1 MNEYH
6 SVTIEILSGDVPPY
20 LKYTAAQST
29 VVPWNRN
36 EYPLLEQ
43 DSDCVGERLFSLVAE
58 RSYMGVVPL
67 EIWLFTQQTIHI
79 VRLEKPPFQV
89 LFSALSG
96 MQGVEQMAVL
106 GNITKRER
114 GQQHSMVHVHV
125 EDQQGRWWFGAQALN
140 PEGMVVFDEPAASRV
155 TEDGKPI
162 GVGGWFAHSRRR
174 HLHSVVRALLEN

>member
-6 SVTIEILSGDVPPY
+6 NVTIEILSEEVPPY

-29 VVPWNRN
+29 VVEWDRI

-43 DSDCVGERLFSLVAE
+43 DPSRVGEQLFSLVAE
-58 RSYMGVVPL
+58 RSYMGGIPL

-79 VRLEKPPFQV
+79 VRLENPPFPV

-106 GNITKRER
+106 GNIIKRER
-114 GQQHSMVHVHV
+114 GQHHSMAHVHV
-125 EDQQGRWWFGAQALN
+125 EDQQGRWWFGAQALS
-140 PEGMVVFDEPAASRV
+140 PEGMVVFDEPATLQV
-155 TEDGKPI
+155 TADGKPI

>member
-6 SVTIEILSGDVPPY
+6 NVTIEILSEDVPPY

-29 VVPWNRN
+29 VVEWDRI

-43 DSDCVGERLFSLVAE
+43 DPSRVGEQLFSLVAE
-58 RSYMGVVPL
+58 RSYMGGIPL

-79 VRLEKPPFQV
+79 VRLENPPFPV

-96 MQGVEQMAVL
+96 MQGVEQMA
-106 GNITKRER
+106 
-114 GQQHSMVHVHV
+114 HVHV
-125 EDQQGRWWFGAQALN
+125 EDQQGRWWFGAQALS
-140 PEGMVVFDEPAASRV
+140 PEGMVVFDEPATSQV
-155 TEDGKPI
+155 TADGKPI